1 MNASSPKAY
10 TISDVDS
17 MPADRTTPMELT
29 PLPLAPVGGKAVA
42 LDFTGADCLPM
53 PVSSCSKTSMTNL
66 A

>member
-1 MNASSPKAY
+1 MNVSSPKAY

-42 LDFTGADCLPM
+42 LDFYWGPTVFRCRCRPAQRHR
-53 PVSSCSKTSMTNL
+53 
-66 A
+66 